1 MKRGS
6 VGAPLFRLRRINLS
20 SWSFFFN
27 FEFSQGQEIGAAL
40 FRKGLH
46 TWAAPLV
53 GPSHT
58 PVPAR
63 SSVSASLSTSR
74 APFSCL
80 PKASSCRHRCAQP
93 SATTSL
99 LVELPLNRIIFG
111 CGYLTIDHR
120 SYYSAFV
127 PYAFRWTFSVVDCNY
142 CVPVLTISC

>member
-1 MKRGS
+1 MTFALHLVR
-6 VGAPLFRLRRINLS
+6 VHVS
-20 SWSFFFN
+20 SLARARDRCSTFPQRFTHLGCAV
-27 FEFSQGQEIGAAL
+27 S
-40 FRKGLH
+40 
-46 TWAAPLV
+46 V

-63 SSVSASLSTSR
+63 SSVSASHSTSR

-93 SATTSL
+93 SASTSL

-127 PYAFRWTFSVVDCNY
+127 PYAFRWTLSVVDCNY